1 MKHER
6 EITHTEVEDEHE
18 GNAALFMRHDVEPPG
33 EACILDVS
41 GVLQVGKVCLVDLL
55 ALPDRFAGMWCCL
68 HAAPDLGQKSFMIVL
83 CGNMSLINELPQ
95 GFSWYV
101 NQRVTDLA
109 PRMVGSWKMV
119 KMSMY

>member
-18 GNAALFMRHDVEPPG
+18 GNAALFMRHDVAPG

-55 ALPDRFAGMWCCL
+55 ALPDMFARMWCCL

-83 CGNMSLINELPQ
+83 CGNMSSINELPQ
-95 GFSWYV
+95 RIS
-101 NQRVTDLA
+101 
-109 PRMVGSWKMV
+109 
-119 KMSMY
+119 